1 MIAATITGVMI
12 AMIAGTIGDTIA
24 GTTAGMATAAA
35 ET

>member
-1 MIAATITGVMI
+1 MIAGITT
-12 AMIAGTIGDTIA
+12 AMIAGTIEDTTA